1 LFRSKSAIKRSR
13 RPAVGIDS
21 LEPRR
26 LFAVGAL
33 DTTFNG
39 TGKRAVDFGG
49 VGLDELYDVAVQG
62 DGKIV
67 AVGSKG
73 STNTYSNGGDFAVV
87 RLLDNGTPDPAFGTN
102 GVRTFD
108 FGGEVER
115 ANAVAIQPDG
125 KIVIGGST
133 HAPGA
138 FWGDWVV
145 LRLNATDG
153 SLDSTFGGGTGRVVT
168 SLGSQDQLYDLA
180 IQQDGKVVAA
190 GQATVTDTGLGI
202 VRYNADGSLD
212 TSFDGDGKLTM
223 GASAGAPEANAV
235 LVQPD
240 GKIVI
245 TDPASSG
252 GVSALGIRRFNANG
266 SPDTSFGGGTGFIA
280 DNIGGGTTTF
290 PSAIALA
297 PDGGYF
303 VTAAVGSSSRTQQL
317 RKYTSTGAR
326 ATFGTSGGVTLG
338 TGGLYGV
345 NVGLLVQANGYV
357 VVAAT
362 TSSATSS
369 FYGTTTIARVTP
381 AGAFDTSFNGTGK
394 LVLSEGGNAAN
405 AAFDNQG
412 RVVVV
417 AAGGVSINYDGEV
430 VRVSTEGVSAV
441 TGRLMTDAD
450 GDGVVE
456 AGDTPIAGF
465 TIYIDLDNDG
475 VLDTGERRAVSDA
488 SGVYRFDG
496 LHVTNP
502 PGGYPFKLALPAGYG
517 SRLAGAQLVLGAPG
531 GTFNAS
537 DWPIFAGQ
545 SVSGK
550 VFNDA
555 NANGV
560 FDAGETGLSAFDVYL
575 DANANGRFDAGEKTV
590 TTDGQGAYSLV
601 IGATSTLR
609 LKWPIN
615 YRQTYPATDGGQTIG
630 YSAGTSFVGVNFGAI
645 ASAFTATAT
654 YDANGR
660 QTIFQWDR
668 RVALNSVQF
677 TLTNLGTGQVYTA
690 YNTLGFIGDQTRF
703 AFQTVGAGDSTTPAL
718 PDGNYRAKLTAGSV
732 KDYAGNLQPADLTLD
747 FSFLRGDFN
756 GDKTVNDTDYATL
769 AGNFGLASGAK
780 YAQGDYNYSGAIDA
794 TDRTAFFA
802 QFGKTQVASPGTI
815 NGSVFN
821 DADADG
827 VNDAGESGISSRT
840 VYLDVN
846 GNGALDTNEPT
857 RTTTGLG
864 GGYSFLS
871 VGPGN
876 YAVRTV
882 VPSGSRQTLPASNAA
897 RTIALAV
904 GQVSNANDF
913 GVTTLPAWVGPGS
926 VATWNATS
934 KTLTV
939 TGAVSIVA
947 DPGADNPVITANGIA
962 AAVTIN
968 PASGG
973 VVRLAQLSL
982 FNGATATMTAGGGE
996 RTLVVGTIS
1005 ISGASKL
1012 NLTDHALV
1020 VRNGGEAAVQPLLAS
1035 AYGTGGWDGANGIT
1049 SSTAA
1054 ADPSGITGLGYV
1066 TNAGLNKTSFGG
1078 VTGLTPSDVLV
1089 KYTYYGDCDLS
1100 GSVNLDDFTLFLGGY
1115 QGSANTWF
1123 KGNFNYNG
1131 LATLD
1136 DFGLFLAGYQRQGGA
1151 L

>member
-1 LFRSKSAIKRSR
+1 VKRA
-13 RPAVGIDS
+13 RPGAVGVDA

-33 DTTFNG
+33 DTIFNG
-39 TGKRAVDFGG
+39 TGKRAVDFSG
-49 VGLDELYDVAVQG
+49 VLDELYDVAVQD

-73 STNTYSNGGDFAVV
+73 STSTYTNGGDFAIV
-87 RLLDNGTPDPAFGTN
+87 RLLDNGTSDPAFGTN

-108 FGGEVER
+108 FGGNVER
-115 ANAVAIQPDG
+115 ANAVAIQSDG
-125 KIVIGGST
+125 RIVVGGST
-133 HAPGA
+133 HAPGQY
-138 FWGDWVV
+138 WGDWVV

-153 SLDSTFGGGTGRVVT
+153 SLDSSFGGGTGRVVT

-180 IQQDGKVVAA
+180 LQQDGKIVAA
-190 GQATVTDTGLGI
+190 GQATVTDTGLGLA
-202 VRYNADGSLD
+202 RYNADGSLD
-212 TSFDGDGKLTM
+212 TTFDGDGKLTM
-223 GASAGAPEANAV
+223 GASAGSPEANAV

-252 GVSALGIRRFNANG
+252 GVSALGIRRFNADG
-266 SPDTSFGGGTGFIA
+266 TADTSFGGGTGFIA

-303 VTAAVGSSSRTQQL
+303 VTAAVGASSRTQQL

-326 ATFGTSGGVTLG
+326 ATFGTSGGVTIG
-338 TGGLYGV
+338 TGGLYGA
-345 NVGLLVQANGYV
+345 NVGLRVQANGYV

-362 TSSATSS
+362 TSSATNS
-369 FYGTTTIARVTP
+369 FYGTTTIARITP
-381 AGAFDTSFNGTGK
+381 TGTFDTTFNGTGK
-394 LVLSEGGNAAN
+394 QVLPEGGNGIN
-405 AAFDNQG
+405 AAFDIQG

-417 AAGGVSINYDGEV
+417 AAGNASTNFDPEV

-456 AGDTPIAGF
+456 AGDTPIPGF
-465 TIYIDLDNDG
+465 TIYIDLDTDG
-475 VLDTGERRAVSDA
+475 VLDVGERRAVSDA

-502 PGGYPFKLALPAGYG
+502 PGGYPFKLALPAAYG
-517 SRLAGAQLVLGAPG
+517 SRIAGAQLVLGAPG

-537 DWPIFAGQ
+537 DWAIFNGE

-555 NANGV
+555 NTNGV
-560 FDAGETGLSAFDVYL
+560 FDAGETGLSGFDLYV
-575 DANANGRFDAGEKTV
+575 DANSNGRFDAGERTT
-590 TTDGQGAYSLV
+590 TTDAQGAYSFV
-601 IGATSTLR
+601 INSTSTLR

-615 YRQTYPATDGGQTIG
+615 YRQTAPANDGGQAIG
-630 YSAGTSFVGVNFGAI
+630 YVAGTNSVSINFGAV
-645 ASAFTATAT
+645 ASTFTATGS
-654 YDANGR
+654 YEPNGR

-668 RVALNSVQF
+668 RVSLNAPQF

-703 AFQTVGAGDSTTPAL
+703 AFQTVGAGDSTTAGL

-732 KDYAGNLQPADLTLD
+732 KDYAGNVQSADLTVD

-756 GDKTVNDTDYATL
+756 GDKTVNDADYAIL
-769 AGNFGLASGAK
+769 AANFGLASGAK
-780 YAQGDYNYSGAIDA
+780 FSQGDYSYNGAIDA
-794 TDRTAFFA
+794 ADRTSFFA
-802 QFGKTQVASPGTI
+802 QFGKTQLATPSTI

-821 DADADG
+821 DTDADG
-827 VNDAGESGISSRT
+827 VNDAGEAGISGRT

-846 GNGALDTNEPT
+846 GNGILDTNEPT
-857 RTTTGLG
+857 RTTTSFG

-897 RTIALAV
+897 RAIALAV
-904 GQVSNANDF
+904 TQVSNANDF
-913 GVTTLPAWVGPGS
+913 GVTTLPSWVGAGS
-926 VATWNATS
+926 VATWNSTS

-947 DPGADNPVITANGIA
+947 DPGADAPIISANGSA
-962 AAVTIN
+962 AAITIN
-968 PASGG
+968 PAGAG
-973 VVRLAQLSL
+973 VVRLGQLSL
-982 FNGATATMTAGGGE
+982 FNGATATLTAGGGE
-996 RTLVVGTIS
+996 RTLVVGTLS

-1020 VRNGGEAAVQPLLAS
+1020 VRNGGEAVVVPLLAS
-1035 AYGTGGWDGANGIT
+1035 AYGTGGWNGANGIT
-1049 SSTAA
+1049 SSNAA
-1054 ADPSGITGLGYV
+1054 ADPFGLTGVGYV
-1066 TNAGLNKTSFGG
+1066 SNAQLNKTSFGG
-1078 VTGLTPSDVLV
+1078 VTGLTSTDVLV
-1089 KYTYYGDCDLS
+1089 KYTYYGDSDLS
-1100 GSVNLDDFTLFLGGY
+1100 GHVNLDDFTLFLGGY
-1115 QGSANTWF
+1115 KNSANTWF

-1131 LATLD
+1131 LVTLD
-1136 DFGLFLAGYQRQGGA
+1136 DFGLFLAGYQGQGA
-1151 L
+1151 RL